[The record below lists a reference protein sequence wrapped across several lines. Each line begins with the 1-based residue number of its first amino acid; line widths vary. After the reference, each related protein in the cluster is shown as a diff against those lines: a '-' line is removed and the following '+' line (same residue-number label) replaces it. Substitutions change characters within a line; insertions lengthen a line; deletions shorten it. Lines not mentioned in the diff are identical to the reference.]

1 MARLFASFF
10 GAVAFLVVILR
21 GLLEGRAVEATLE
34 SACIALVIFSLVG
47 GWLGWTAEGAVRQ
60 AVETQVEAVLGST
73 PSGQTASSQSPAR

>member
-47 GWLGWTAEGAVRQ
+47 GWVGWTAEGAIRQ
-60 AVETQVEAVLGST
+60 AVQTQVEAALGST
-73 PSGQTASSQSPAR
+73 ASGQSKPSQSPAR

>member
-34 SACIALVIFSLVG
+34 SACLALVIFSLVG
-47 GWLGWTAEGAVRQ
+47 GWLGWTADGAVRQ

-73 PSGQTASSQSPAR
+73 ASGQTASSQSPAR

>member
-1 MARLFASFF
+1 MGRLFASFF

-47 GWLGWTAEGAVRQ
+47 GWVGWTADGAIRQ
-60 AVETQVEAVLGST
+60 AVQTQVEAALGSA
-73 PSGQTASSQSPAR
+73 PSGQSKPSQSPAR

>member
-34 SACIALVIFSLVG
+34 SACLALVIFSLVG